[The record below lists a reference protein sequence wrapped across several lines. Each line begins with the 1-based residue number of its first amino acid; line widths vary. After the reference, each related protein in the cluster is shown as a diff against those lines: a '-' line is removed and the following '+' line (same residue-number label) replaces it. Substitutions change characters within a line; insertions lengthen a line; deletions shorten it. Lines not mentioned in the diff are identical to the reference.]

1 LAASPSGDGPAGR
14 PFQSGSAGVPQELLD
29 FQLTLSSP
37 TPGRTPAEL
46 LTSYDDYVNQSPP
59 RIESVQRQVPVREVA
74 GWRVTADIYRPL
86 GEHPFPVFVFLHGG
100 AWVMGSPWTH
110 RRLGADLASLGALT
124 FLIDYRRAPKHRFPA
139 AVEDTV
145 DAIEWVRRHAE
156 QYGGDSNALVVGGD
170 SAGANLAAAAVVAG
184 DVGPVA
190 GAVLCYGIYD
200 FHRAL
205 PLVASLVGGP
215 GAADQQY
222 VEPDAFEA
230 LADDPRLNPER
241 RCEALPRTLIL
252 AGDRDPLY
260 VESAALADRLGTTSV
275 PFDFVTVKDAPHG
288 VLQLPGHPGHRDA
301 LRSIQSFLRH
311 IEVAAVPS

>member
-1 LAASPSGDGPAGR
+1 MAATATPSLSGGIRPARISPRRPSSRARSG
-14 PFQSGSAGVPQELLD
+14 
-29 FQLTLSSP
+29 
-37 TPGRTPAEL
+37 
-46 LTSYDDYVNQSPP
+46 
-59 RIESVQRQVPVREVA
+59 
-74 GWRVTADIYRPL
+74 
-86 GEHPFPVFVFLHGG
+86 
-100 AWVMGSPWTH
+100 PW
-110 RRLGADLASLGALT
+110 
-124 FLIDYRRAPKHRFPA
+124 P
-139 AVEDTV
+139 
-145 DAIEWVRRHAE
+145 
-156 QYGGDSNALVVGGD
+156 
-170 SAGANLAAAAVVAG
+170 
-184 DVGPVA
+184 
-190 GAVLCYGIYD
+190 VLCYGIYD